1 MAQLDQMKK
10 LTFWVNTGLMGF
22 VAFMIWAFAY
32 YGVTIMVWQSV
43 PTAIAYVAM
52 YGLVRKGKLDTYVL
66 ITYLLIT
73 AYMITATLCMGVSAG
88 YLLYCMSLIPLSFY
102 MEYMGDHLHTR
113 KMNAMVTSMILVA
126 LFLGLSWYVTIHG
139 PIYEVESTFLLRCLI
154 GNAIGVFCFLIG
166 YTRLVT
172 RMVQSSEKQLSDMA
186 HKDQL
191 TGLFNRHYLMSRL
204 ETLCGRTGEQLPWVA
219 MIDID
224 DFKNINDTYG
234 HQAGDFVLTELA
246 RMMRERCSDCEIARW
261 GGEEFLIVADG
272 TTQNMAELETLRQTV
287 AQHAFDCDGMTIPV
301 TITVGVTRCEPDMSL
316 DQWIRAADSKLYQGK
331 GSGKNQ
337 VVE

>member
-1 MAQLDQMKK
+1 MVQLERMKK
-10 LTFWVNTGLMGF
+10 LTLWVNTGLMGF

-32 YGVTIMVWQSV
+32 YGVTIMVWQSI
-43 PTAIAYVAM
+43 PTVIVYAGM
-52 YGLVRKGKLDTYVL
+52 YWLVLKDKLDVYVL
-66 ITYLLIT
+66 MVYLLIT
-73 AYMITATLCMGVSAG
+73 AYMITATLCLGVSAG

-102 MEYMGDHLHTR
+102 MAYLGDQLHTR
-113 KMNAMVTSMILVA
+113 KMDPMVTSGILVA
-126 LFLGLSWYVTIHG
+126 LFLGLAWYVTRHG
-139 PIYEVESTFLLRCLI
+139 PIYEVEPIFLLRCLI

-172 RMVQSSEKQLSDMA
+172 TMVQDSEKQLSDMA

-191 TGLFNRHYLMSRL
+191 TGLYNRHYMMSRL
-204 ETLCGRTGEQLPWVA
+204 QALCDQPSRQPWAA

-224 DFKNINDTYG
+224 DFKSINDTYG
-234 HQAGDFVLTELA
+234 HQAGDHVLTELS
-246 RMMRERCSDCEIARW
+246 RIMREDCPACEIARW

-272 TTQNMAELETLRQTV
+272 TTQNETMLESLRQSV
-287 AQHAFDCDGMTIPV
+287 ANAPFTFDSTPIPV
-301 TITVGVTRCEPDMSL
+301 TITVGVTRYEPDMSL

-331 GSGKNQ
+331 GSGKNR

>member
-1 MAQLDQMKK
+1 MVQMERLKK
-10 LTFWVNTGLMGF
+10 LTFWVNTGLISF

-43 PTAIAYVAM
+43 PTVIAYAAM
-52 YGLVRKGKLDTYVL
+52 YWLVHQGRLDVYVL
-66 ITYLLIT
+66 LTYLLIT
-73 AYMITATLCMGVSAG
+73 AYMITATFCLGVNAG
-88 YLLYCMSLIPLSFY
+88 YLLYCMSLIPLAFY
-102 MEYMGDHLHTR
+102 MEYLGDQLHTR
-113 KMNAMVTSMILVA
+113 KMNAMVTSIILVA
-126 LFLGLSWYVTIHG
+126 LFLGLAWYVTVRG
-139 PIYEVESTFLLRCLI
+139 PVYEVEEAFLLRCLI

-166 YTRLVT
+166 YTRLIT
-172 RMVQSSEKQLSDMA
+172 IMVRDSEKQLSDMA

-191 TGLFNRHYLMSRL
+191 TGLFNRHYLMGRL
-204 ETLCGRTGEQLPWVA
+204 ETLCGRTGQQPWAA

-246 RMMRERCSDCEIARW
+246 RMMREHCPACEIARW

-272 TTQNMAELETLRQTV
+272 TGQNPEELEELREAVSQRSFT
-287 AQHAFDCDGMTIPV
+287 FDGTAIPV
-301 TITVGVTRCEPDMSL
+301 TITVGVTRCEPDMSI
-316 DQWIRAADSKLYQGK
+316 DQWIRAADRKLYQGK
-331 GSGKNQ
+331 GSGKNR